1 VRRQGSVGHGG
12 SHLELYFVAGP
23 RKGWVRIDTRLEEMP
38 HDVVIMNLVS
48 NAALRAPK
56 RFPLEL
62 TVERLDVQLKVDGD
76 RLGFHVFKC
85 RRDAV
90 AVARVEDRWVY
101 VNAPAS
107 LLRRLE
113 LRRERPAALR
123 KFLERVDKEMAGHR
137 AAVLALRESAP
148 T

>member
-1 VRRQGSVGHGG
+1 
-12 SHLELYFVAGP
+12 
-23 RKGWVRIDTRLEEMP
+23 
-38 HDVVIMNLVS
+38 VVIMNLVS

-107 LLRRLE
+107 LLRRLDVVPKDVGSSGPPWR
-113 LRRERPAALR
+113 LSAVQGSSVPRRTPDGASR
-123 KFLERVDKEMAGHR
+123 
-137 AAVLALRESAP
+137 
-148 T
+148 